1 MAIAKTHVHH
11 RSEGEIP
18 DALLDRWLTCFGPW
32 ARLILISAPYYFLG
46 ALFYSFNETKKCES
60 IILTAEPYY
69 DPDTCREPWTLIDGF
84 YFTTVSMSTVGYG
97 DLTATTPTSRAFTA
111 LWIMLGVVFVF
122 HEIVLVFAGVIASLT
137 SWSTALGRWVLR
149 MDTPDGSL
157 SEDLDHPVSIVR
169 FFLSGIWIALV
180 WFLAFQMVV
189 AVVISYADPDLE
201 GGDIAWYCFITATT
215 VGYGDVN
222 VSTQLGRLFSTFHVL
237 LSVIWLAGIFGY
249 LSELSEAY
257 NRQMKHLKMLRRRLS
272 PELIDRMDKDG
283 HGVDM
288 VEFLVE
294 SRKLAPLPRLR
305 PAALALLSS
314 THCSQARTAVKLAA
328 LKLTALKLTAL
339 KLTALKLAALKL
351 AALALSLSPEG
362 HRSGATLYG
371 CCYCLALPRLRPPPY
386 LASPSPRAHLAP
398 RAPPLPVVFIGCEIG
413 GETLSWKHVAPI
425 TQQFRA
431 FDVDNDGRL
440 THNDLQG
447 LVELRG
453 ALMGEAHAT
462 EETARSSYRT
472 GATPTGS
479 RHNGADWNKMRAAVG
494 GACAFANKRGSSS
507 SSTQNWDDGTS
518 YTGAWQD
525 GQPSGEGKT
534 VWADGSTY
542 VGTHASGLPHGQGTV
557 RYADGAQWV
566 GPWRAGRK
574 HGRGVKISP
583 SGERDEGEWVDGER
597 RTVRGQV
604 MAARLPGRL
613 QANAQRGKAGGA
625 RVVPVGG
632 DAPMDSAADVPS
644 IRLE

>member
-1 MAIAKTHVHH
+1 
-11 RSEGEIP
+11 
-18 DALLDRWLTCFGPW
+18 
-32 ARLILISAPYYFLG
+32 
-46 ALFYSFNETKKCES
+46 
-60 IILTAEPYY
+60 
-69 DPDTCREPWTLIDGF
+69 
-84 YFTTVSMSTVGYG
+84 
-97 DLTATTPTSRAFTA
+97 
-111 LWIMLGVVFVF
+111 
-122 HEIVLVFAGVIASLT
+122 
-137 SWSTALGRWVLR
+137 
-149 MDTPDGSL
+149 
-157 SEDLDHPVSIVR
+157 
-169 FFLSGIWIALV
+169 
-180 WFLAFQMVV
+180 MVV

-257 NRQMKHLKMLRRRLS
+257 NRQMKHLEMLRSRLS

-294 SRKLAPLPRLR
+294 SL
-305 PAALALLSS
+305 
-314 THCSQARTAVKLAA
+314 
-328 LKLTALKLTAL
+328 
-339 KLTALKLAALKL
+339 
-351 AALALSLSPEG
+351 
-362 HRSGATLYG
+362 
-371 CCYCLALPRLRPPPY
+371 
-386 LASPSPRAHLAP
+386 
-398 RAPPLPVVFIGCEIG
+398 VFIGCEIG

-494 GACAFANKRGSSS
+494 GAGAFANKRGSSS

-644 IRLE
+644 IELE